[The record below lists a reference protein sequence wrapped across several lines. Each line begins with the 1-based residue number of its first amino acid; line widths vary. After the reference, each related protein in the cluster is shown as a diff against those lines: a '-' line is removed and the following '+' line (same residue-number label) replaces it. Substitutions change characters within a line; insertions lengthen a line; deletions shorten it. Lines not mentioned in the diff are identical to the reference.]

1 MAVLLFADGQN
12 NKRLF
17 SYFLAKG
24 EFLSPFKRSQIVHAS
39 IVDFI
44 RWQKYIGLLMLFAF
58 DYKIKPL
65 FRCF

>member
-24 EFLSPFKRSQIVHAS
+24 ELLLPFKRCQIVHAS
-39 IVDFI
+39 IVAFI
-44 RWQKYIGLLMLFAF
+44 RWQKYIGLLVLFAF
-58 DYKIKPL
+58 EIYL
-65 FRCF
+65 